1 MPLARL
7 RIEVVYALA
16 GAQDTV
22 SLELAPGTNAGMAVA
37 ASGLLERHSL
47 AGTGWVYGLA
57 GRRISPDQRL
67 QDTDRVELLRPLA
80 LDPKEARRAR
90 VRRKRIR

>member
-1 MPLARL
+1 MARL

-22 SLELAPGTNAGMAVA
+22 RLELAPGTNAGVAVA
-37 ASGLLERHSL
+37 ASGLLERHGL

-57 GRRISPDQRL
+57 GRRIPPDQQLHDGDRL
-67 QDTDRVELLRPLA
+67 ELLRPLA

-90 VRRKRIR
+90 VRRKRHI